1 MSKSETAKSET
12 TTATRENDG
21 SRQVGVRRIA
31 KIAGVSIA
39 TVSRTFNSPEKVRP
53 EVRRRI
59 QDAAERI
66 DYIPNSAAKA
76 LSLSRNFRIGAA
88 IPTIDNAIFARF
100 VEALGDTLHDAG
112 YALSLGMYEYDQ
124 EREFEVARS
133 LIASGV
139 DGLVL
144 TGADRS
150 QRTRDLLAANG
161 VPHVLTSVL
170 DPGPS
175 GCAVGYDNALG
186 GYMAAEHLLTLG
198 HRRFAVI
205 AGETDIND
213 RSRLRM
219 QGVETALAD
228 WGVRLPPRAVK
239 RQAFTIRNGRMA
251 LRELAT
257 VAPEA
262 TAVICGNDV
271 LAVGALFEA
280 QAGGLRI
287 PEDLSI
293 IGFDGIELA
302 REIEPPLATVAVPC
316 DEMGRRAARTLLSKI
331 ADPNFAV
338 TIRLELELVAGRSVA
353 GPAAGLRALGTRR
366 G

>member
-1 MSKSETAKSET
+1 MSESET
-12 TTATRENDG
+12 TVAAQG
-21 SRQVGVRRIA
+21 SDRSRRVGVRRIA
-31 KIAGVSIA
+31 ELTGVSIA
-39 TVSRTFNSPEKVRP
+39 TVSRTFNTPEKVRP

-59 QDAAERI
+59 EDAAARI
-66 DYIPNSAAKA
+66 DYAPNSAAKA
-76 LSLSRNFRIGAA
+76 LSLSHHFRIGAA
-88 IPTIDNAIFARF
+88 IPSIDNAIFARF
-100 VEALGDTLHDAG
+100 VEALGDTLRDAG

-124 EREFEVARS
+124 EREFEVVRS

-139 DGLVL
+139 DGLAL
-144 TGADRS
+144 SGAERT
-150 QRTRDLLAANG
+150 QGTRDLLATKA
-161 VPHVLTSVL
+161 VPHVLTSIL
-170 DPGPS
+170 DPGP
-175 GCAVGYDNALG
+175 GRCAVGYDNALG

-213 RSRLRM
+213 RAGLRPH
-219 QGVETALAD
+219 GVETALAD
-228 WGVRLPPRAVK
+228 WGVCLPPRAVK
-239 RQAFTIRNGRMA
+239 RQVFTIRNGRTA
-251 LRELAT
+251 LRELAA

-293 IGFDGIELA
+293 IGFDGIDLA

-353 GPAAGLRALGTRR
+353 GPAAGLRALGARR